1 MSAVETIT
9 VPTQP
14 DIQYHPEYE
23 KYKERSRRR
32 KETATLEITLPA
44 GFPQKLVSPLV
55 WEGKEV
61 EKRDDWVYQLKGDQ
75 LEEIDAALKSF
86 KGIYS
91 FLG

>member
-9 VPTQP
+9 VPSQP
-14 DIQYHPEYE
+14 DIQYHPDYE

-32 KETATLEITLPA
+32 KETETLQTTLPA
-44 GFPQKLVSPLV
+44 GFPQKLVSSLV

-61 EKRDDWVYQLKGDQ
+61 VKGEEWIYHLKDDQ

-86 KGIYS
+86 KGMH
-91 FLG
+91 LRP